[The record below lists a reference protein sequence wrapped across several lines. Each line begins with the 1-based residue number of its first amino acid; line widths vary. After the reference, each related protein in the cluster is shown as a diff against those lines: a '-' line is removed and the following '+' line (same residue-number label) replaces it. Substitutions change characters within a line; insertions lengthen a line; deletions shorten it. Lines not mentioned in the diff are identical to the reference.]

1 MKQLKRFTL
10 ISSIVLLLVITFNG
24 CYPISTGAVKWRIK
38 WDKDLKAG
46 REDYL
51 ESLVTNPVKDD
62 RPNIII
68 LLADDLGKYE
78 VGAYGST
85 TVKTPNI
92 DELAKDGCQFSD
104 GYVSAPVCAPSR
116 AGIITGRYQTR
127 FGFETQEM
135 EFYPANMI
143 EYLSGR

>member
-78 VGAYGST
+78 VRC
-85 TVKTPNI
+85 
-92 DELAKDGCQFSD
+92 LWFHH
-104 GYVSAPVCAPSR
+104 R
-116 AGIITGRYQTR
+116 
-127 FGFETQEM
+127 
-135 EFYPANMI
+135 
-143 EYLSGR
+143 